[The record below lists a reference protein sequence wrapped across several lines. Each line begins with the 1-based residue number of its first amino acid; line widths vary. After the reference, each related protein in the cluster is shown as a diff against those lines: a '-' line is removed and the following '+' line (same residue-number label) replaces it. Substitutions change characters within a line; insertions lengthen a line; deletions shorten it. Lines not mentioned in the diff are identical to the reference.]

1 MGPYTG
7 RIVKVEE
14 LSSDVDNSLMWEV
27 SQLLFDSLVNNVMMF
42 ECYHLKNYVMKRA
55 G

>member
-27 SQLLFDSLVNNVMMF
+27 SGLFDIG
-42 ECYHLKNYVMKRA
+42 K
-55 G
+55 